1 MTQRTVLCELVDGVG
16 VLTLN
21 RPEKLNAINAPMLTE
36 LRQYLTDLAADATIR
51 CLIVTGS
58 GGSFCAGADLESDLE
73 PGTVGHAAEVFDLLE
88 DFPAPTIGKLRG
100 NCLTGGLELALC
112 CDLLVAAT
120 SVRIADTHS
129 RWGLVP
135 AGGMTVRLAERI
147 GVSSAKR
154 LAFTAE
160 AVDGAHGW
168 AIGLVDLC
176 VADDE
181 LDREVERLVSL
192 ICANSL
198 GSHRIYKSL
207 LRHHRG
213 TQRTAALL
221 FERSLPFGF
230 ADDVG
235 ERIGKRP

>member
-1 MTQRTVLCELVDGVG
+1 MDGVG

-21 RPEKLNAINAPMLTE
+21 RPDKLNAINATMLAE
-36 LRQYLTDLAADATIR
+36 LRQYLTDLAADPAVK
-51 CLIVTGS
+51 CLVVTGA
-58 GGSFCAGADLESDLE
+58 GESFCAGADLASDFE
-73 PGTVGHAAEVFDLLE
+73 PGTLAYAAEVFDLLE
-88 DFPAPTIGKLRG
+88 QFPAPTIGKLRG

-129 RWGLVP
+129 RSGLAP

-160 AVDGAHGW
+160 AVDGRYGA

-176 VADDE
+176 VPDAE
-181 LDREVERLVSL
+181 LEREVEKLVTA
-192 ICANSL
+192 ICANSA

-207 LRHHRG
+207 LEHHRG
-213 TQRTAALL
+213 SRRTVALL

-230 ADDVG
+230 ADDFG
-235 ERIGKRP
+235 ERIAKRP